1 MIGKISWELNSLKDE
16 MKIIKVDFLAWPKSS
31 RPEHIQEIVEFY
43 KIGKSISVTEFCEN
57 PRYNEVMCTV
67 ISFDPLNNTQN
78 VINI

>member
-1 MIGKISWELNSLKDE
+1 MIGKISWELNSIKDE
-16 MKIIKVDFLAWPKSS
+16 MKIIKVDFLSWPKSS

-43 KIGKSISVTEFCEN
+43 KIGKLISVTEFCEN

-67 ISFDPLNNTQN
+67 ISFDSLNNTQN

>member
-43 KIGKSISVTEFCEN
+43 KIGKSVSVTEFCEN
-57 PRYNEVMCTV
+57 PRYNEVMCTIV
-67 ISFDPLNNTQN
+67 SFDPLNNTKN
-78 VINI
+78 VINV

>member
-1 MIGKISWELNSLKDE
+1 MIGKISWELNSIKDE

-43 KIGKSISVTEFCEN
+43 KIGKLISVTEFCEN
-57 PRYNEVMCTV
+57 PLYNEVMCTV
-67 ISFDPLNNTQN
+67 ISFDSLNNTQN